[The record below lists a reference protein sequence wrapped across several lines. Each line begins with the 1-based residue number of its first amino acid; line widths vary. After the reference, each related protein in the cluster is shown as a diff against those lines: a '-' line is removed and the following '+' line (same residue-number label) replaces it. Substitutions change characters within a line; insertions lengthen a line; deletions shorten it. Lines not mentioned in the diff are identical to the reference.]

1 MCSFSGNKK
10 TIWPWTLVALLM
22 IGMTATLE
30 QETGNK
36 DALST
41 QAAQI
46 QEINS
51 GFSQATAY
59 LTHDTKL
66 SPQISVRKTI
76 YGVLGFPA
84 FFLQDKPFPFLT
96 DRIKKITIFSL

>member
-1 MCSFSGNKK
+1 MCAFSGKKK

-22 IGMTATLE
+22 IGITATLE

-41 QAAQI
+41 HVAQI
-46 QEINS
+46 QEKNS

-66 SPQISVRKTI
+66 LNTI
-76 YGVLGFPA
+76 I
-84 FFLQDKPFPFLT
+84 DT
-96 DRIKKITIFSL
+96 